1 VCGGTVVAAWA
12 MRLVREYRRVIVGTE
27 LKRPY
32 DATMGV

>member
-1 VCGGTVVAAWA
+1 MVVVWA
-12 MRLVREYRRVIVGTE
+12 MRLVKEYQRVIVGTE